1 MRFLLVNI
9 EEVFREA
16 AARWTLLAYFF
27 LSTLFIIVFAAAINL
42 DIVDG
47 TLAGARLFGQDV
59 EMGGQQVN
67 LDRLVLGFEAT
78 FSAFLYMLGTFLA
91 IFATAHLVPRLQ
103 DKGTI
108 DLYLSRPVGRVP
120 LLLSR
125 YVAGLILAATNVI
138 YLVGAI
144 WLLVVWKTGVVH
156 ARFLI
161 GAGIIIFV
169 IAALLAFAFLVGT
182 ITSSTAVSIM
192 STYALFF
199 VSAMLMGHDR
209 IEAAMSSIWNARLI
223 HALWYILPKTSDL
236 GRTTVAFVSEGQM
249 GGPEV
254 FGAITL
260 FPFLS
265 TAVFGLACLAL
276 ASWVFQRKEF

>member
-125 YVAGLILAATNVI
+125 YVAGLILAATNVV

-156 ARFLI
+156 VRFLI
-161 GAGIIIFV
+161 GAAIIIFV
-169 IAALLAFAFLVGT
+169 IAALLAFAFLIGT

-199 VSAMLMGHDR
+199 ISAILMGHDR

-254 FGAITL
+254 FGTVTL
-260 FPFLS
+260 FPFVS
-265 TAVFGLACLAL
+265 TAIFGLACLAL

>member
-1 MRFLLVNI
+1 MRFVWVNI

-16 AARWTLLAYFF
+16 AARWTLIAYFL

-59 EMGGQQVN
+59 EMGGSQVN

-91 IFATAHLVPRLQ
+91 IFATAHLMPRLQ

-125 YVAGLILAATNVI
+125 YVAGLVLAGANVI
-138 YLVGAI
+138 YLVGTI
-144 WLLVVWKTGVVH
+144 WLIVVWKTGVVH
-156 ARFLI
+156 GRFLL
-161 GAGIIIFV
+161 GAAIIIFV
-169 IAALLAFAFLVGT
+169 IATLLAFAFLIGA

-192 STYALFF
+192 ASYALFF
-199 VSAMLMGHDR
+199 VSAILVAHDR
-209 IEAAMSSIWNARLI
+209 IEAAMDSVWNARLI
-223 HALWYILPKTSDL
+223 HALWYVLPKTSDL
-236 GRTTVAFVSEGQM
+236 GRATVAFVSDGQM
-249 GGPEV
+249 GEAAVLGTV
-254 FGAITL
+254 TL
-260 FPFLS
+260 FPFIS

-276 ASWVFQRKEF
+276 ASWVFYRKEF